1 MTATAVAVEDDCDR
15 RLGGAK
21 TETFSCLLFFFQVG
35 EEEEERKNKRERFS
49 GVLYLGGFYYLV
61 KEGFVYLYKKIVKFS
76 ENGKVIIM
84 IGSNHT

>member
-1 MTATAVAVEDDCDR
+1 VFT
-15 RLGGAK
+15 
-21 TETFSCLLFFFQVG
+21 FFFQVG